1 MSEKLKHPN
10 SLFDAE
16 ALASHISIMTSQSDI
31 KTGKSGGTNKKL
43 NMKSSQSQSGVKDSK
58 NESETSSVSGSMVKT
73 NQFSTDTGAGT
84 GGGGDF
90 GNIKAK
96 DIQYSKEELPDS
108 MMKAIRIIER
118 LLTQSKYHHEH
129 VLYKNYPP
137 VDNLAQAPEDEDDQA
152 DANQNRMMPFG
163 GGDKKKKDDEKE
175 EANEV
180 KEEDEDKVSLT
191 HLFKFKC
198 DVTDGTPVTCMDI
211 NSANPDLIA
220 VSYGEYD
227 IDCTQQLKQ
236 GILAFW
242 TLKNPTFPEKIIY
255 HEHSITSCQFSKR
268 NPHLIAIGDSHGN
281 IAIFNIRSEDYNLP
295 IAESKDLDGKHTDI
309 IWEIQWVDRDA
320 KGEALVSI
328 SGDGRVIEW
337 SMKKGLEMSDLTQLK
352 RETNPNQKDV
362 FQSAAADEGKE
373 KKGGM
378 TFISTGGLSIDFPA
392 KQNGITYYAATED
405 CSIHQCSVSYPDQ
418 YLENYYGH

>member
-1 MSEKLKHPN
+1 
-10 SLFDAE
+10 
-16 ALASHISIMTSQSDI
+16 
-31 KTGKSGGTNKKL
+31 
-43 NMKSSQSQSGVKDSK
+43 
-58 NESETSSVSGSMVKT
+58 
-73 NQFSTDTGAGT
+73 
-84 GGGGDF
+84 
-90 GNIKAK
+90 
-96 DIQYSKEELPDS
+96 

-175 EANEV
+175 EAHEV

-337 SMKKGLEMSDLTQLK
+337 SMKKGLEMSDLT
-352 RETNPNQKDV
+352 
-362 FQSAAADEGKE
+362 
-373 KKGGM
+373 
-378 TFISTGGLSIDFPA
+378 
-392 KQNGITYYAATED
+392 
-405 CSIHQCSVSYPDQ
+405 
-418 YLENYYGH
+418 